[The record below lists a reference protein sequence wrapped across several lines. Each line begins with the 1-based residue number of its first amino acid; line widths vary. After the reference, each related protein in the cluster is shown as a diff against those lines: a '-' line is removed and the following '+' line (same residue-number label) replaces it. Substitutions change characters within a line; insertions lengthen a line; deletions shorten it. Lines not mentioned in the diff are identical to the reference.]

1 VEACHITGLGQIDR
15 GSIKRLIEPLL
26 MGEHGQ
32 SLVIR
37 CSPTTNGHIGGL
49 FFDDV
54 IQAGCTA
61 TPAEFYLVRP

>member
-1 VEACHITGLGQIDR
+1 
-15 GSIKRLIEPLL
+15 